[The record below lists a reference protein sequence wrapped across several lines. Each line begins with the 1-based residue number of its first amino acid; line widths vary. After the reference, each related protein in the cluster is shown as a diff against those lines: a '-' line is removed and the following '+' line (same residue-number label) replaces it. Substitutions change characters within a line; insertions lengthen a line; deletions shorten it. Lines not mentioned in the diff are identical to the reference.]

1 MWQYILLLV
10 IVLCVLYYA
19 SRETFSPEK
28 ISSVKAELQRQENL
42 LWQCEPKCHAHS
54 VRKSVFSAEIA
65 DAQRKLKH
73 AEEEIEMARALT
85 RCDCDGCADG
95 AECNCPVTCPCTM
108 KHVANKVSDT
118 IDAVAVKVEAGVG
131 IPMGAAPT
139 TNIVTIDPTVPA
151 VIDPTIDP
159 TVPAIPAAIEDPI
172 AAAVAESFRGYGSGY
187 GRGYGKGYG
196 GGYGKYGG
204 GQSANCVGSICT
216 TRGVSNLAS
225 YDVQRLIRRMDS
237 QKALIDQLQ
246 YELVARNGRIAHLQ
260 RDINYAVGMY

>member
-1 MWQYILLLV
+1 
-10 IVLCVLYYA
+10 VLYYA

-131 IPMGAAPT
+131 IPMGAAAT
-139 TNIVTIDPTVPA
+139 TNIVTIDPTIV
-151 VIDPTIDP
+151 TIDP
-159 TVPAIPAAIEDPI
+159 TVPAIPASIEDPI
-172 AAAVAESFRGYGSGY
+172 AAAVAESFR
-187 GRGYGKGYG
+187 GYG